1 MSDAFDIIA
10 DKITDEIRGILK
22 RVYSQGYSAGL
33 AAGKEKF
40 GQEKGITSCQRASKE
55 DVERY
60 GTELFG
66 WCSCGRPIEGRW
78 VGAINFCPWCGK
90 LIEWKGPE
98 NENNNA

>member
-1 MSDAFDIIA
+1 MSDTFDIIA
-10 DKITDEIRGILK
+10 DKITDEVRGILK

-33 AAGKEKF
+33 AAGREKF
-40 GQEKGITSCQRASKE
+40 GQEKGIAYCQRASTE
-55 DVERY
+55 DMEKY

-90 LIEWKGPE
+90 IIEWKSKE
-98 NENNNA
+98 NDNA